1 MPRLPASRASSDIPF
16 SVSDCW
22 TLASRCA
29 SRLRSLVAPF
39 GDAVTCA
46 ARDVGTSAQ
55 QTATVHP
62 RQTPKGDPAWVPPGG
77 RRRNGRTGRRTGGL
91 RRQRAA
97 RWPVRRP
104 DRTPMRRSAGRSGG
118 RVAARAWRGQPR
130 EPRARAGK
138 TARRP
143 STHGGSTHGGTGAR
157 NHGSPAR
164 TATPNPGG
172 GKLSSLQCSQRGGAC
187 TREHAPSDPACSTP
201 GGMTGAARRNGC
213 NGCNGTGRV
222 AAASQIGVRR
232 EQKQPEERG
241 RTGRT
246 TSAEALDLFAAPNEG
261 PGDGSEAK
269 ECSGSTPSMETAVS
283 DSLER
288 RIETVSTSP
297 LPLLFAPWL
306 LTSDR
311 RVLARRGPTTITP
324 SHRHT
329 VF

>member
-1 MPRLPASRASSDIPF
+1 M
-16 SVSDCW
+16 
-22 TLASRCA
+22 
-29 SRLRSLVAPF
+29 
-39 GDAVTCA
+39 TCA

-55 QTATVHP
+55 QTATVPP

-130 EPRARAGK
+130 EPRARAAK

-157 NHGSPAR
+157 HHGSPAR

-201 GGMTGAARRNGC
+201 GGMTGAARR
-213 NGCNGTGRV
+213 GRV

-246 TSAEALDLFAAPNEG
+246 TSAEALDLFAAPNEARG
-261 PGDGSEAK
+261 TG
-269 ECSGSTPSMETAVS
+269 
-283 DSLER
+283 
-288 RIETVSTSP
+288 
-297 LPLLFAPWL
+297 
-306 LTSDR
+306 
-311 RVLARRGPTTITP
+311 ARRRSARGSIPSVNGSFRPLSVESKQCPRRRYRYCSSRGCLQATAGCSPDAVQPP

-329 VF
+329 VTPCFKSGLAFRKNGRSP